1 MIARRER
8 CILPKTFARPRLT
21 MNDIATAKRQLAD
34 KAFWTLMAG
43 AFAFVTVTAVTR
55 SFGFSGARFMSLGVG
70 SAVAVLICR
79 HRLQIPRTKFR
90 ILPKDIFALWGV
102 IWLGIGG
109 GVLIATVASA
119 AMCIGTHKS
128 RRRGVFQIAADAI
141 ATFAFAVLYYL
152 ATNYLAVGNGTVD
165 SFEAATGI
173 SIAAAI
179 ISMAA
184 IHFAISPTLVYAGR
198 RLSGENNLRQ
208 VVKETYF
215 LTAISYLITIAAT
228 LILHFTFLRFGRDFG
243 LVILTV
249 TVIGSIAHAVH
260 KQRLSIKTR
269 QITEASRL
277 HLATV
282 EALATAIDAR
292 DQMGIGHVRRTQI
305 YAVGIGKYLG
315 LSDDE
320 IGALRTSALLHDIGK
335 LAVPDHIL
343 NKIGPLT
350 QAEIEKT
357 KIHAS
362 VGASILEKVGFNIP
376 VVPTVKYHHENWDG
390 TGYPEALKAENIPLT
405 ARVLAVAD
413 AYDTLRGARPYRPP
427 VSRSEACALLE
438 SDAGSKF
445 DPRLVRVFLD
455 NLGRFEAEITRQGLG
470 YSFSRMDDRL
480 GNVQDGDKASYVQ
493 QIKLANRE
501 AFSLYELAKE
511 FSSSLSLSETAALF
525 SEKLRDFVRFDTCSI
540 YILDKQT
547 LTARSIHVAGKHGA
561 IFNGHIITVGDGVTG
576 RVLETGSVIRNSDPW
591 PDLKLLKSSV
601 TSDYRS
607 MVSLPLLVDGNLIG
621 AFSLYS
627 TDQVG
632 YSDEHLRLLETIA
645 HIASDAFVKSLRH
658 AEAEIHAL
666 TDPMTGLPNARS
678 LQMQFDREVS
688 RAHRAASTFQVLM
701 LDLDGFKLVNDSF
714 GHKTGDKM
722 LIEVS
727 KTIRTQLRE
736 YDFLARYA
744 GDEFVALIPDTSSDA
759 IRELCERIE
768 NAVGSFTLKVGDG
781 VAQVGVSIGSATYPY
796 SGHSFDELVI
806 AADKG
811 MYSAKARRKRA
822 EAFSSM
828 IPKPDLPFDL
838 DMPYLLDLDAID
850 AIVDSDDIPIYPTD
864 LVQVVQAEP

>member
-1 MIARRER
+1 M
-8 CILPKTFARPRLT
+8 TD
-21 MNDIATAKRQLAD
+21 NVTAKRELAD
-34 KAFWTLMAG
+34 KAFWTLLLG
-43 AFAFVTVTAVTR
+43 AFAFVTVTAITR
-55 SFGFSGARFMSLGVG
+55 AFGFSGARLMSLGVA

-109 GVLIATVASA
+109 SILIATVASA
-119 AMCIGTHKS
+119 AMCFGTHKS
-128 RRRGVFQIAADAI
+128 RRRGMIQIAADAL
-141 ATFAFAVLYYL
+141 ATSAVAGLYYL
-152 ATNYLAVGNGTVD
+152 ATNYLANGNID
-165 SFEAATGI
+165 SFDTATGL
-173 SIAAAI
+173 SVSAAI
-179 ISMAA
+179 LSMAA
-184 IHFAISPTLVYAGR
+184 IHFAISPTLVYTGR

-208 VVKETYF
+208 VVKETFF
-215 LTAISYLITIAAT
+215 LTAVSYLFTIAAT
-228 LILHFTFLRFGRDFG
+228 LILHFTFLRFGIDFG

-249 TVIGSIAHAVH
+249 TVIGSIAHEVH
-260 KQRLSIKTR
+260 NQRLSIKTR
-269 QITEASRL
+269 EITEASRL

-315 LSDDE
+315 LADDD
-320 IGALRTSALLHDIGK
+320 ISALRTGALLHDIGK

-343 NKIGPLT
+343 NKVGPLT

-362 VGASILEKVGFNIP
+362 VGSSILEKVGFNTP

-405 ARVLAVAD
+405 ARILAVAD

-427 VSRSEACALLE
+427 VSRSEACAILE

-455 NLGRFEAEITRQGLG
+455 NLGRLEAEITRQGLG
-470 YSFSRMDDRL
+470 YNFNRIDDRL
-480 GNVQDGDKASYVQ
+480 GTAQDGDKSSYVQ

-501 AFSLYELAKE
+501 AFTLYELAKE
-511 FSSSLSLSETAALF
+511 FSSSLSLGETAALF
-525 SEKLRDFVRFDTCSI
+525 SEKLRDFVCFDTCSI
-540 YILDKQT
+540 YILDNDGSA
-547 LTARSIHVAGKHGA
+547 ARSVHVAGKHA
-561 IFNGHIITVGDGVTG
+561 AVFNGQIIKVSEGITG

-607 MVSLPLLVDGNLIG
+607 MVSLPLLADGKLIG
-621 AFSLYS
+621 AFSLYT
-627 TDQVG
+627 TDPTG

-678 LQMQFDREVS
+678 LQKQFEREVS
-688 RAHRAASTFQVLM
+688 RAHRAGSTFQVLM
-701 LDLDGFKLVNDSF
+701 LDLDRFKLVNDTF
-714 GHKTGDKM
+714 GHKIGDKM

-727 KTIRTQLRE
+727 RTIRAQLRE

-744 GDEFVALIPDTSSDA
+744 GDEFVALIPDTTSDA

-768 NAVGSFTLKVGDG
+768 NAVSTFALRVGDDL
-781 VAQVGVSIGSATYPY
+781 AQVGVSIGSATYPY
-796 SGHSFDELVI
+796 SGRSFDDLVI
-806 AADKG
+806 AADKE
-811 MYSAKARRKRA
+811 MYLAKARRKRA
-822 EAFSSM
+822 EAFHSM
-828 IPKPDLPFDL
+828 IPKPDIPLDL
-838 DMPYLLDLDAID
+838 NMPYMLDLDAID
-850 AIVDSDDIPIYPTD
+850 AIVDETPVYPTD
-864 LVQVVQAEP
+864 LVQVIQAES